1 MFGLCQNTPEFI
13 KKLADKMIN
22 GEQIKFY
29 PMRGV
34 GKSTYDFNINLVKEI
49 FERINNEQIK

>member
-1 MFGLCQNTPEFI
+1 MQLCQNTPEFI
-13 KKLADKMIN
+13 KKLTDRIIN

-34 GKSTYDFNINLVKEI
+34 GKSTYGFNINLIKEI
-49 FERINNEQIK
+49 FERMNNEQTK

>member
-1 MFGLCQNTPEFI
+1 MQLCQNTPEFI
-13 KKLADKMIN
+13 KKLADRIMD

-34 GKSTYDFNINLVKEI
+34 GKSAYNFNMNFIKEI
-49 FERINNEQIK
+49 FERMNNEQIK